1 LLIADKMAEFNILD
15 KVKVEETKGRQWI
28 YPKLIKGKLYRYRN
42 IFSWFLLALLFAGPF
57 LKMKGEQ
64 LILLNV
70 MERKFVFFGMVFW
83 PQDFYLFVVAMLIFL
98 VFIVLFTAVFGRI
111 WCGWA
116 CPQTI
121 FMEMVFRKIEV
132 LIEGDAIKQRKLD
145 ASSLTAEKVF
155 KKGLKHFIFLFISFL
170 ISNTLL
176 AYVISTKSLL
186 EIISQPVSQHIGG
199 FIAISIF
206 TLMFYTVFAYVR
218 EIVCTVICP
227 YGRLQGVL
235 LDNQSMIVG
244 YDHKRGEPRAKV
256 KKGEEH
262 LHGDCVDCNLC
273 VQVCPT
279 GIDIRQGTQ
288 LECINCTACI
298 DACDMV
304 MTKLNR
310 PERLIGFKSEEEI
323 TTGKPFKLNK
333 RVYAYSA
340 ILMVMITVLTILL
353 VRRTDVE
360 TTLLRA
366 GGTLYQMREDGTVS
380 NLYNAEI
387 INKTN
392 HSIHLTIQP
401 ADPLAK
407 IQYIQKVKTIEKG
420 SSTKV
425 TFFIILPQKGIEKY
439 KSDIKLNVF
448 SGEEILEKL
457 ETTFIAPPNF

>member
-1 LLIADKMAEFNILD
+1 MAEFNTKTD
-15 KVKVEETKGRQWI
+15 SRKDSESKGRQWI

-42 IFSWFLLALLFAGPF
+42 VFSWFLLALLFAGPF
-57 LKMKGEQ
+57 LKINGEQ

-70 MERKFVFFGMVFW
+70 LERKFVFFGVVFW
-83 PQDFYLFVVAMLIFL
+83 PQDFYLFVVASLIFL

-121 FMEMVFRKIEV
+121 FMEMVFRKVEY
-132 LIEGDAIKQRKLD
+132 LIEGDAQKQRKLD
-145 ASSLTAEKVF
+145 ASPLTAEKVF
-155 KKGLKHFIFLFISFL
+155 KKSLKHLCFLAISFIIANTFLAYIISTDALIEIIKQPVLQHLTGFIS
-170 ISNTLL
+170 IT
-176 AYVISTKSLL
+176 
-186 EIISQPVSQHIGG
+186 
-199 FIAISIF
+199 IF
-206 TLMFYTVFAYVR
+206 TLMFYGVFAYLR

-244 YDHKRGEPRAKV
+244 YDYRRGEPRAKV
-256 KKGEEH
+256 RKGEEH

-323 TTGKPFKLNK
+323 TTGKPFKLNR

-340 ILMVMITVLTILL
+340 ILLVMITVLTVLL
-353 VRRTDVE
+353 IRRTDVE

-366 GGTLYQMREDGTVS
+366 GGTLYQLREDGTVS

-392 HSIHLTIQP
+392 HSIDITIKP
-401 ADPLAK
+401 ADPMAK
-407 IQYIQKVKTIEKG
+407 IQYIQNVKHLEKG
-420 SSTKV
+420 SSTKL
-425 TFFIILPQKGIEKY
+425 TFFVIRPQKGIEKY
-439 KSDIKLNVF
+439 KSDINLNVL
-448 SGEEILEKL
+448 SGDKVIEEL